1 VDEKKKIN
9 FVYILENH
17 ILSSEFLY
25 IISISVEATKRFVMD
40 MYDLRTNEEFLKL
53 KEKYVQGRKTTT
65 ESTWWTA
72 AGQKPLN

>member
-1 VDEKKKIN
+1 M
-9 FVYILENH
+9 YILENH

-25 IISISVEATKRFVMD
+25 IIGISMEASKRFVMD
-40 MYDLRTNEEFLKL
+40 MYDLRTNEEFYKL
-53 KEKYVQGRKTTT
+53 KEKYVQSRKTTS